1 METLYDILEVSK
13 KASKEIIEKAYKT
26 LEKKYHPD
34 LQNSDNEKKIAEERM
49 KAINEAYS
57 VLSDE
62 QKRAEYDLKLQH
74 EEEIEKYKNSSQE
87 NAEDHYEQ
95 DYDEDEMY
103 ENDWKKQYANL
114 SPKEQKRVARKIQ
127 KEANEEYRKQ
137 YEEYF
142 RSLGYRIKHRMT
154 LKDYITIFAVIV
166 ALVIIFLI
174 LWVVPP
180 THEWMM
186 ELYNENLVVQ
196 IIVNIIIGIGKGIA
210 TFCKNI
216 TKF

>member
-1 METLYDILEVSK
+1 METLYDILEVSR

-26 LEKKYHPD
+26 LAKKYHPD

-49 KAINEAYS
+49 KKINEAYS

-87 NAEDHYEQ
+87 NAEEHYEQ

-154 LKDYITIFAVIV
+154 LKDYITIFAVIF

-186 ELYNENLVVQ
+186 GLYNENLVVQ